1 MAVLT
6 ETDRQEIWAE
16 FQNES
21 SNIWELLG
29 LSKAELRAAV
39 DTTDQWIED
48 NQASF
53 NNALPAA
60 AKAALTQ
67 KQKVRLF
74 MEVAQKRFN
83 VEV

>member
-16 FQNES
+16 FQNKS

-29 LSKAELRAAV
+29 LSKADLRAAV
-39 DTTDQWIED
+39 DATDQWIED

-53 NNALPAA
+53 NNALPTA
-60 AKAALTQ
+60 AKTALTA

-74 MEVAQKRFN
+74 LAVAQKRFD